1 MQSLQ
6 AIQTG
11 MLLVAIVAVVLV
23 VTRVVADA
31 WRAREADGQDLAAHM
46 LGRAIRRQNERGEKV
61 EPALQQRFTA
71 LQVKERRPPTA
82 RQNLDLRL
90 APVFFVGAVLLQW
103 VVGRL
108 MGQSISLWSLGGW
121 CVARHRCRDLRGSP
135 AAAAQGRS
143 ESQGRHSGC
152 FRRTPGDFV
161 SPHPWRKL
169 TGIGLSPRQ

>member
-1 MQSLQ
+1 MHYLQ

-23 VTRVVADA
+23 VTRVFADA
-31 WRAREADGQDLAAHM
+31 WRAREADGQDLAAVM
-46 LGRAIRRQNERGEKV
+46 LGRAIRRQNERGEAV

-90 APVFFVGAVLLQW
+90 IPVYFVGAVLLQW

-108 MGQSISLWSLGGW
+108 IGQSINVWALAGGALLATVAAI
-121 CVARHRCRDLRGSP
+121 CVAHLLRQRRAGR
-135 AAAAQGRS
+135 GRS
-143 ESQGRHSGC
+143 DGTAGAFAALLAVLSA
-152 FRRTPGDFV
+152 
-161 SPHPWRKL
+161 L
-169 TGIGLSPRQ
+169 THVGS

>member
-23 VTRVVADA
+23 VIRVVADA
-31 WRAREADGQDLAAHM
+31 WRARQADGQDLAALM
-46 LGRAIRRQNERGEKV
+46 LGRAIRRQNERGEEV

-108 MGQSISLWSLGGW
+108 MGQSMSLLSLGGGALLATVAGI
-121 CVARHRCRDLRGSP
+121 CVAHLLRLRS
-135 AAAAQGRS
+135 AGRS
-143 ESQGRHSGC
+143 
-152 FRRTPGDFV
+152 RRDGTAGAFAALLAIL
-161 SPHPWRKL
+161 SAL
-169 TGIGLSPRQ
+169 THAGS